1 MAHDRIVQATDTE
14 DAAHR
19 ITFGISSP
27 ILVPSILVPSVVY
40 RRDLRVESIE
50 GGDATPDGR
59 NSIRRDAGYAN
70 VEEDL
75 EVVAADRTQ
84 WQDVLALLSC
94 GEGWMV
100 EHYEAA
106 QAAAG
111 LNFRG
116 DDRGEELRRGRGAW
130 SCACASLVA
139 TPGHP
144 VRDG

>member
-1 MAHDRIVQATDTE
+1 MEQ
-14 DAAHR
+14 
-19 ITFGISSP
+19 
-27 ILVPSILVPSVVY
+27 
-40 RRDLRVESIE
+40 
-50 GGDATPDGR
+50 
-59 NSIRRDAGYAN
+59 
-70 VEEDL
+70 DL

-84 WQDVLALLSC
+84 WRDVLALLSC

-144 VRDG
+144 VRDGLKGVGEIEIQELQSLDEDDNTFE